1 MLRCILSLLSI
12 LRRTILLKL
21 EQNILDVVV
30 YGVQT
35 YCKDRVSIEAIVFL
49 NLFFNLK
56 KIK

>member
-1 MLRCILSLLSI
+1 MLRCILSSLPV

-30 YGVQT
+30 DRVQT

-56 KIK
+56 K

>member
-1 MLRCILSLLSI
+1 MLHCILSSLSL

-30 YGVQT
+30 DGVQT

-56 KIK
+56 K

>member
-1 MLRCILSLLSI
+1 MLHCILSLLSV

-30 YGVQT
+30 DGMQT